1 MIVKTPYR
9 RLQEENVSI
18 KKRNKELEEISKSH
32 QKQVGDL
39 ISDLKDK
46 EQIILLQ
53 RENHKGEIEKQ
64 NSLITYLKS
73 EIDDLNK
80 LSQLLK
86 HSNYLDNADENTYAE
101 VRDIVEVNYVP

>member
-1 MIVKTPYR
+1 MILNRELFVA
-9 RLQEENVSI
+9 QEKIEQ
-18 KKRNKELEEISKSH
+18 LEEISKAH

-39 ISDLKDK
+39 ISELKDK

-53 RENHKGEIEKQ
+53 RENHKRELEKQ
-64 NSLITYLKS
+64 KSLITYLKS

-86 HSNYLDNADENTYAE
+86 HSNLLDNADEKTYKE
-101 VRDIVEVNYVP
+101 VRDIVDTNYVP

>member
-1 MIVKTPYR
+1 MILNRELFVA
-9 RLQEENVSI
+9 QERIEQ
-18 KKRNKELEEISKSH
+18 LEEISKAH

-39 ISDLKDK
+39 ISELKDK

-53 RENHKGEIEKQ
+53 RENHKRELEKQ
-64 NSLITYLKS
+64 KSLITYLKS

-86 HSNYLDNADENTYAE
+86 HSNYLDNADEKTYKK

>member
-1 MIVKTPYR
+1 MILNRELFVA
-9 RLQEENVSI
+9 QERIEQ
-18 KKRNKELEEISKSH
+18 LEEISKAH

-39 ISDLKDK
+39 ISELKDK

-53 RENHKGEIEKQ
+53 RENHKRELEKQ
-64 NSLITYLKS
+64 KSLITYLKS

-86 HSNYLDNADENTYAE
+86 HSNLLDNADEKTYKE

>member
-1 MIVKTPYR
+1 MTLDEV
-9 RLQEENVSI
+9 LEHQ
-18 KKRNKELEEISKSH
+18 KERTKQLEEISKAH

-39 ISDLKDK
+39 ISKLKDK

-53 RENHKGEIEKQ
+53 RENHKRELEKQ
-64 NSLITYLKS
+64 KSLITYLKS

-86 HSNYLDNADENTYAE
+86 HSNYLDNADEKTYKK

>member
-1 MIVKTPYR
+1 MILNRELFVA
-9 RLQEENVSI
+9 QERIEQ
-18 KKRNKELEEISKSH
+18 LEEISKAH

-39 ISDLKDK
+39 ISELKDK

-53 RENHKGEIEKQ
+53 RENHKRELEKQ
-64 NSLITYLKS
+64 KSLITYLKS

-86 HSNYLDNADENTYAE
+86 HSNLLDNADEKTYKQ
-101 VRDIVEVNYVP
+101 VRDIVEINYVP

>member
-1 MIVKTPYR
+1 MILNRELFVA
-9 RLQEENVSI
+9 QEKIEQ
-18 KKRNKELEEISKSH
+18 LEEISKAH

-39 ISDLKDK
+39 ISELKDK

-53 RENHKGEIEKQ
+53 RENHKREIEKQ
-64 NSLITYLKS
+64 KSLITYLKS

-86 HSNYLDNADENTYAE
+86 HSNLLDNADEKTYKE
-101 VRDIVEVNYVP
+101 VRDIVDTNYVP

>member
-1 MIVKTPYR
+1 MILNRELFVA
-9 RLQEENVSI
+9 QERIEQ
-18 KKRNKELEEISKSH
+18 LEEISNAH

-39 ISDLKDK
+39 ISELKDK

-53 RENHKGEIEKQ
+53 RENHKRELEKQ
-64 NSLITYLKS
+64 KSLITYLKS

-86 HSNYLDNADENTYAE
+86 HSNYLDNADEKTYKK

>member
-1 MIVKTPYR
+1 MIATTPYR
-9 RLQEENVSI
+9 RLQE
-18 KKRNKELEEISKSH
+18 RNKELEEISKAH

-46 EQIILLQ
+46 ETIILLQ
-53 RENHKGEIEKQ
+53 KENHKREIEKQ

-86 HSNYLDNADENTYAE
+86 HSNYLEVADENIYKE

>member
-1 MIVKTPYR
+1 MILNRELFVA
-9 RLQEENVSI
+9 QERIEQ
-18 KKRNKELEEISKSH
+18 LEEISKAH

-39 ISDLKDK
+39 ISELKDK

-53 RENHKGEIEKQ
+53 RENHKRELEKQ
-64 NSLITYLKS
+64 KSLITYLKS

-86 HSNYLDNADENTYAE
+86 HSNYLDNADEKTYKKG
-101 VRDIVEVNYVP
+101 RDIVEVNYVP

>member
-1 MIVKTPYR
+1 MTLDEV
-9 RLQEENVSI
+9 LEHQ
-18 KKRNKELEEISKSH
+18 KKRTKQLEEISKAH

-39 ISDLKDK
+39 ISELKDK

-53 RENHKGEIEKQ
+53 RENHKREIEKQ
-64 NSLITYLKS
+64 KSLITYLKS

-86 HSNYLDNADENTYAE
+86 HSNLLDNADEKTYKQ
-101 VRDIVEVNYVP
+101 VRDIVEINYVP

>member
-1 MIVKTPYR
+1 MTLDEV
-9 RLQEENVSI
+9 LEHQ
-18 KKRNKELEEISKSH
+18 KKRTKELEEISKAH

-39 ISDLKDK
+39 ISELKDK

-53 RENHKGEIEKQ
+53 RENHKREIEKQ
-64 NSLITYLKS
+64 KSLITYLKS

-86 HSNYLDNADENTYAE
+86 HSNLLDTADEKTYKQ
-101 VRDIVEVNYVP
+101 VRDIVEINYVP

>member
-1 MIVKTPYR
+1 MILNRELFVA
-9 RLQEENVSI
+9 QERIEQ
-18 KKRNKELEEISKSH
+18 LEEISKAH

-39 ISDLKDK
+39 ISELKDK

-53 RENHKGEIEKQ
+53 RENHKRELEKQ
-64 NSLITYLKS
+64 KSLITYLKS

-86 HSNYLDNADENTYAE
+86 HSNLLDNADEKTYKQ
-101 VRDIVEVNYVP
+101 VKDIVDTNYVP

>member
-1 MIVKTPYR
+1 MTLDEV
-9 RLQEENVSI
+9 LEHQ
-18 KKRNKELEEISKSH
+18 KKRTKQLEEISKAH

-39 ISDLKDK
+39 ISELKDK

-53 RENHKGEIEKQ
+53 RENHKREIEKQ
-64 NSLITYLKS
+64 KSLITYLKS

-86 HSNYLDNADENTYAE
+86 HSNLLDTADEKTYKQ
-101 VRDIVEVNYVP
+101 VRDIVEINYVP

>member
-1 MIVKTPYR
+1 MILNRELFVA
-9 RLQEENVSI
+9 QERIEQ
-18 KKRNKELEEISKSH
+18 LEEISKAH

-46 EQIILLQ
+46 ETIILLQ
-53 RENHKGEIEKQ
+53 KENHKREIEKQ

>member
-1 MIVKTPYR
+1 MTATTPYR
-9 RLQEENVSI
+9 RLQE
-18 KKRNKELEEISKSH
+18 RNKELEEISKSH

-46 EQIILLQ
+46 ETIILLQ
-53 RENHKGEIEKQ
+53 KENHKREIEKQ
-64 NSLITYLKS
+64 DSLITYLKS

>member
-1 MIVKTPYR
+1 MTLDEV
-9 RLQEENVSI
+9 LEHQ
-18 KKRNKELEEISKSH
+18 KERTKQLEEISKAH

-39 ISDLKDK
+39 ISKLKDK

-53 RENHKGEIEKQ
+53 RENHKRELEKQ
-64 NSLITYLKS
+64 KSLITYLKS

-86 HSNYLDNADENTYAE
+86 HSNLLDNADEKTYKE

>member
-1 MIVKTPYR
+1 MIS
-9 RLQEENVSI
+9 E
-18 KKRNKELEEISKSH
+18 
-32 QKQVGDL
+32 
-39 ISDLKDK
+39 LKDK

-53 RENHKGEIEKQ
+53 RENHKRELEKQ
-64 NSLITYLKS
+64 KSLITYLKS

-86 HSNYLDNADENTYAE
+86 HSNYLDNADEKTYKK

>member
-1 MIVKTPYR
+1 MTATTPYR
-9 RLQEENVSI
+9 KLQE
-18 KKRNKELEEISKSH
+18 RNQELEEISKAH

-39 ISDLKDK
+39 ISEIKDK
-46 EQIILLQ
+46 ETIILLQ
-53 RENHKGEIEKQ
+53 RENHKRELEKQ
-64 NSLITYLKS
+64 KSLITYLKS

>member
-1 MIVKTPYR
+1 MTSTTPYR
-9 RLQEENVSI
+9 KLQERVQ
-18 KKRNKELEEISKSH
+18 ELEEINKAH

-46 EQIILLQ
+46 EQIIVLQ
-53 RENHKGEIEKQ
+53 RENHKREIEKQ
-64 NSLITYLKS
+64 KGLITYLKS

-86 HSNYLDNADENTYAE
+86 HSNLLDNADEKTYKE
-101 VRDIVEVNYVP
+101 VRDIVDTNYVP

>member
-1 MIVKTPYR
+1 MTATTPYR
-9 RLQEENVSI
+9 RLQE
-18 KKRNKELEEISKSH
+18 RNKELEEISKAH
-32 QKQVGDL
+32 QKKVGDL

-46 EQIILLQ
+46 ETIILLQ
-53 RENHKGEIEKQ
+53 KENHKREIEKQ

-86 HSNYLDNADENTYAE
+86 HSNYLDNADEKTYKK

>member
-1 MIVKTPYR
+1 MIATTPYR
-9 RLQEENVSI
+9 RLQE
-18 KKRNKELEEISKSH
+18 RNKELEEISKAH

-46 EQIILLQ
+46 ETIILLQ
-53 RENHKGEIEKQ
+53 KENHKREIEKQ

>member
-9 RLQEENVSI
+9 RLQE
-18 KKRNKELEEISKSH
+18 RNKELEEISKSH

-46 EQIILLQ
+46 ETIILLQ
-53 RENHKGEIEKQ
+53 KENHKREIEKQ

-86 HSNYLDNADENTYAE
+86 HSNYLEVADENIYKE

>member
-1 MIVKTPYR
+1 MILNRELFVA
-9 RLQEENVSI
+9 QERIEQ
-18 KKRNKELEEISKSH
+18 LEEISKAH

-39 ISDLKDK
+39 ISELKDK

-53 RENHKGEIEKQ
+53 RENHKRELEKQ
-64 NSLITYLKS
+64 KSLITYLKS

-86 HSNYLDNADENTYAE
+86 HSNLLDNADEKTYKE
-101 VRDIVEVNYVP
+101 VRDIVDTNYVP

>member
-1 MIVKTPYR
+1 MILNRELFVA
-9 RLQEENVSI
+9 QERIEQ
-18 KKRNKELEEISKSH
+18 LEEISKAH

-39 ISDLKDK
+39 ISELKDK

-53 RENHKGEIEKQ
+53 RENHKRELEKQ
-64 NSLITYLKS
+64 KSLITYLKS
-73 EIDDLNK
+73 EIEDLDK

-86 HSNYLDNADENTYAE
+86 HSNLLDNADEKTYKK

>member
-1 MIVKTPYR
+1 MIATTPYR
-9 RLQEENVSI
+9 RLQE
-18 KKRNKELEEISKSH
+18 RNKELEEISKSH

-46 EQIILLQ
+46 ETIILLQ
-53 RENHKGEIEKQ
+53 KENHKREIEKQ

>member
-1 MIVKTPYR
+1 MILNWELFVA
-9 RLQEENVSI
+9 QERIEQ
-18 KKRNKELEEISKSH
+18 LEEISKAH

-39 ISDLKDK
+39 ISELKDK

-53 RENHKGEIEKQ
+53 RENHKRELEKQ
-64 NSLITYLKS
+64 KSLITYLKS

-86 HSNYLDNADENTYAE
+86 HSNYLDNADEKTYKK

>member
-1 MIVKTPYR
+1 MILNRELFVA
-9 RLQEENVSI
+9 QERIEQ
-18 KKRNKELEEISKSH
+18 LEEISKAH

-39 ISDLKDK
+39 ISELKDK

-53 RENHKGEIEKQ
+53 RENHKRELEKQ
-64 NSLITYLKS
+64 KSLITYLKS

-86 HSNYLDNADENTYAE
+86 HSNLLDNADEKTYNQ
-101 VRDIVEVNYVP
+101 VRDIVDTNYVP